1 MTKYIFVTGGVVSG
15 LGKGITSA
23 SLGNLLKARGLSIVN
38 QKLDPYIN
46 VDPDT
51 MNPFQHGEVFVTE
64 DGATT
69 DLDLG
74 HYERFTGV
82 NLRKD
87 ANVTTGSIYRK
98 VIERE
103 RKGDYLGATVQVIPH
118 ITDEIKRRI
127 KGISNEVD
135 VQITEIG
142 GTVGDIEILPFLE
155 AARQIRKEFG
165 QENVMFVHVT
175 LVPFIGPSTE
185 LKTKPTQH
193 SVSML
198 RSYGISPDLIVLR
211 SEQELTD
218 EIKSKVSLFCDVS
231 FENVINAPDLD
242 DIYDVP
248 IKMYEEGLDAA
259 VDKRLALNSDSP
271 DLSRWNEMLSLK
283 NGVNKNVKIAILG
296 KYFGLPD
303 SYMSVVE
310 ALKHSCLQNKVNLD
324 LVWIDADNYE
334 IEDLKNLNGVV
345 VPGGFGYRGIEGK
358 IGAIEYLRKNKIPFL
373 GICLGL
379 QCAVIEF
386 ARNVCGISDAN
397 STEFSQTTKNPVIDL
412 LPNQDLEADDVG
424 ASMRLGTYPCKI
436 QPDTMAKDIYNNEI
450 IYERHRHR
458 YEVNNKFRNE
468 LESKGLVFSGLSP
481 DEDLVEMI
489 ELKDHP
495 YFVASQFHP
504 EFKSRPWDPA
514 PMFNSFIAAS
524 KEIEFFD
531 EKGSRIH
538 ELEKVEI
545 NPYGLKILELN
556 EIPSLKKQKGLFII
570 WADSGIKGEHYLH
583 AGDGVPLRT
592 VKALDEGLPPFNSKG
607 LSIFISYKI

>member
-23 SLGNLLKARGLSIVN
+23 SLGNLLKSRGLSVIN

-87 ANVTTGSIYRK
+87 SNVTTGSIYRK
-98 VIERE
+98 VIESE

-127 KGISNEVD
+127 KGISNDID

-155 AARQIRKEFG
+155 AARQIRKELG
-165 QENVMFVHVT
+165 SENVMFIHVT

-193 SVSML
+193 SVTLL
-198 RSYGISPDLIVLR
+198 RAAGISPDLIVLR
-211 SEQELTD
+211 SDRELNE

-231 FENVINAPDLD
+231 LSNVINAPDLD
-242 DIYDVP
+242 DIYEVP
-248 IKMYEEGLDAA
+248 LRMFDEGLDNA
-259 VDKRLALNSDSP
+259 VNDRLKLNSNSQ
-271 DLSRWNEMLSLK
+271 DLSQWKTMVDLK
-283 NGVNKNVKIAILG
+283 QNAINTVKIAILG

-303 SYMSVVE
+303 SYLSVVE
-310 ALKHSCLQNKVNLD
+310 SLKHSCLQNNVKLD
-324 LVWIDADNYE
+324 LHWIDADNFE
-334 IEDLKNLNGVV
+334 LDSLAAMDGVI

-358 IGAIEYLRKNKIPFL
+358 ISAIQYIRENKIPFL

-397 STEFSQTTKNPVIDL
+397 SSEFSQNTKNYVIDL
-412 LPNQDLEADDVG
+412 LPNQDLDKDDVG

-436 QPDTMAKDIYNNEI
+436 NPDTIASKIYSDEV

-458 YEVNNKFRNE
+458 YEVNNKYRDKLIEN
-468 LESKGLVFSGLSP
+468 GLIIGGVSP
-481 DEDLVEMI
+481 DNNLVEMI
-489 ELKDHP
+489 EIKDHP

-504 EFKSRPWDPA
+504 EFKSRPWEPA
-514 PMFNSFIAAS
+514 PLFNDFIAS
-524 KEIEFFD
+524 
-531 EKGSRIH
+531 S
-538 ELEKVEI
+538 
-545 NPYGLKILELN
+545 
-556 EIPSLKKQKGLFII
+556 
-570 WADSGIKGEHYLH
+570 IKTKSSESNNI
-583 AGDGVPLRT
+583 VTET
-592 VKALDEGLPPFNSKG
+592 VKK
-607 LSIFISYKI
+607 K

>member
-23 SLGNLLKARGLSIVN
+23 SLGNLLKSRGLSIVN

-127 KGISNEVD
+127 KGISNDVD

-155 AARQIRKEFG
+155 AARQIRKELG
-165 QENVMFVHVT
+165 SENVMFIHVT

-198 RSYGISPDLIVLR
+198 RGYGISPDLIVLR
-211 SEQELTD
+211 SDRGLD
-218 EIKSKVSLFCDVS
+218 EDIKNKVSLFCDVS
-231 FENVINAPDLD
+231 YENVINAPDLD

-248 IKMYEEGLDAA
+248 LKMHSEGLDAA
-259 VDKRLALNSDSP
+259 VNKRLNLDTPEPKLEDWKNML
-271 DLSRWNEMLSLK
+271 DLKKEATK
-283 NGVNKNVKIAILG
+283 DVEIAILG

-310 ALKHSCLQNKVNLD
+310 SLKHACLQNKVNLN
-324 LVWIDADNYE
+324 LHWIDADNYDS
-334 IEDLKNLNGVV
+334 EDLSTLDGVV
-345 VPGGFGYRGIEGK
+345 VPGGFGVRGIEGK
-358 IGAIEYLRKNKIPFL
+358 ISAIQYLRENKIPFL

-379 QCAVIEF
+379 QCAVIEY

-397 STEFSQTTKNPVIDL
+397 SSEFSQNTKDFVIDL
-412 LPNQDLEADDVG
+412 LPNQDLDKDDVG
-424 ASMRLGTYPCKI
+424 ASMRLGTYPCKVEKNTFTSEI
-436 QPDTMAKDIYNNEI
+436 YKDEV

-458 YEVNNKFRNE
+458 YEVNNKYRDT
-468 LESKGLVFSGLSP
+468 LEENGLIFSGLSP
-481 DEDLVEMI
+481 DNNLVEMI

-495 YFVASQFHP
+495 FFVASQFHP
-504 EFKSRPWDPA
+504 EFKSRPWEPS
-514 PMFNSFIAAS
+514 PIFNSFIKSAS
-524 KEIEFFD
+524 IKTENKNEATI
-531 EKGSRIH
+531 KT
-538 ELEKVEI
+538 KV
-545 NPYGLKILELN
+545 K
-556 EIPSLKKQKGLFII
+556 
-570 WADSGIKGEHYLH
+570 D
-583 AGDGVPLRT
+583 
-592 VKALDEGLPPFNSKG
+592 
-607 LSIFISYKI
+607 

>member
-231 FENVINAPDLD
+231 FENVINTPDLD

-524 KEIEFFD
+524 KEIKFFD
-531 EKGSRIH
+531 ENVKDEH
-538 ELEKVEI
+538 KV
-545 NPYGLKILELN
+545 K
-556 EIPSLKKQKGLFII
+556 
-570 WADSGIKGEHYLH
+570 D
-583 AGDGVPLRT
+583 
-592 VKALDEGLPPFNSKG
+592 
-607 LSIFISYKI
+607 

>member
-1 MTKYIFVTGGVVSG
+1 VTKYIFVTGGVVSG

-23 SLGNLLKARGLSIVN
+23 SLGNLLKSRGLSVIN

-87 ANVTTGSIYRK
+87 SNVTTGSIYRK
-98 VIERE
+98 VIESE

-127 KGISNEVD
+127 KGISNDID

-155 AARQIRKEFG
+155 AARQIRKELG
-165 QENVMFVHVT
+165 SENVMFIHVT

-193 SVSML
+193 SVTLL
-198 RSYGISPDLIVLR
+198 RAAGISPDLIVLR
-211 SEQELTD
+211 SDRELNE

-231 FENVINAPDLD
+231 LSNVINAPDLD
-242 DIYDVP
+242 DIYEVP
-248 IKMYEEGLDAA
+248 LRMFDEGLDNA
-259 VDKRLALNSDSP
+259 VNDRLKLNSNSQ
-271 DLSRWNEMLSLK
+271 DLSQWKTMVDLK
-283 NGVNKNVKIAILG
+283 QNAINTVKIAILG

-303 SYMSVVE
+303 SYLSVVE
-310 ALKHSCLQNKVNLD
+310 SLKHSCLQNNVKLD
-324 LVWIDADNYE
+324 LHWIDADNFE
-334 IEDLKNLNGVV
+334 LDSLADMDGVI

-358 IGAIEYLRKNKIPFL
+358 ISAIQYIRENKIPFL

-397 STEFSQTTKNPVIDL
+397 SSEFSQNTKNYVIDL
-412 LPNQDLEADDVG
+412 LPNQDLDKDDVG

-436 QPDTMAKDIYNNEI
+436 NPDTIASKIYSEEV

-458 YEVNNKFRNE
+458 YEVNNKYRDKLIEN
-468 LESKGLVFSGLSP
+468 GLIIGGVSP
-481 DEDLVEMI
+481 DNNLVEMI
-489 ELKDHP
+489 EIKDHP

-504 EFKSRPWDPA
+504 EFKSRPWEPA
-514 PMFNSFIAAS
+514 PLFNDFIAS
-524 KEIEFFD
+524 
-531 EKGSRIH
+531 S
-538 ELEKVEI
+538 
-545 NPYGLKILELN
+545 
-556 EIPSLKKQKGLFII
+556 
-570 WADSGIKGEHYLH
+570 IKTKSSESNNI
-583 AGDGVPLRT
+583 VTET
-592 VKALDEGLPPFNSKG
+592 VKK
-607 LSIFISYKI
+607 K

>member
-1 MTKYIFVTGGVVSG
+1 VTKYIFVTGGVVSG

-23 SLGNLLKARGLSIVN
+23 SLGNLLKSRGLSIVN

-127 KGISNEVD
+127 KGISNDVD

-155 AARQIRKEFG
+155 AARQIRKELG
-165 QENVMFVHVT
+165 SENVMFIHVT

-198 RSYGISPDLIVLR
+198 RGYGISPDLIVLR
-211 SEQELTD
+211 SDRGLD
-218 EIKSKVSLFCDVS
+218 EDIKNKVSLFCDVS
-231 FENVINAPDLD
+231 YENVINAPDLD

-248 IKMYEEGLDAA
+248 LKMHSEGLDAA
-259 VDKRLALNSDSP
+259 VDKRLNLDTTEPELQDWKNML
-271 DLSRWNEMLSLK
+271 DLKKEATK
-283 NGVNKNVKIAILG
+283 DVEIAILG

-310 ALKHSCLQNKVNLD
+310 SLKHACLQNKVNLN
-324 LVWIDADNYE
+324 LHWIDADNYDN
-334 IEDLKNLNGVV
+334 EDLSNLDGVV
-345 VPGGFGYRGIEGK
+345 VPGGFGVRGIEGK
-358 IGAIEYLRKNKIPFL
+358 ISAIQYLRENKVPFL

-379 QCAVIEF
+379 QCAVIEY

-397 STEFSQTTKNPVIDL
+397 SSEFSQNTKDFVIDL
-412 LPNQDLEADDVG
+412 LPNQDLDKDDVG

-436 QPDTMAKDIYNNEI
+436 EKNTLTSEIYKDEV

-458 YEVNNKFRNE
+458 YEVNNKYRDT
-468 LESKGLVFSGLSP
+468 LEENGLIFSGLSP
-481 DEDLVEMI
+481 DNNLVEMI

-495 YFVASQFHP
+495 FFVASQFHP
-504 EFKSRPWDPA
+504 EFKSRPWEPS
-514 PMFNSFIAAS
+514 PIFNSFIKSAS
-524 KEIEFFD
+524 IETQNKN
-531 EKGSRIH
+531 EATLKT
-538 ELEKVEI
+538 KV
-545 NPYGLKILELN
+545 K
-556 EIPSLKKQKGLFII
+556 
-570 WADSGIKGEHYLH
+570 D
-583 AGDGVPLRT
+583 
-592 VKALDEGLPPFNSKG
+592 
-607 LSIFISYKI
+607 

>member
-23 SLGNLLKARGLSIVN
+23 SLGNLLKARNLTVVN

-82 NLRKD
+82 NLKRD

-103 RKGDYLGATVQVIPH
+103 RKGSYLGDTVQVIPH
-118 ITDEIKRRI
+118 ITDEIKKRI
-127 KGISNEVD
+127 KGISNNVD

-175 LVPFIGPSTE
+175 LVPYIGPSTE

-211 SEQELTD
+211 TD
-218 EIKSKVSLFCDVS
+218 RDLGQEIKNKVSLFCDVDIS
-231 FENVINAPDLD
+231 NVIEAPDLS

-248 IKMYEEGLDAA
+248 IKMFEEGLDEA
-259 VDKRLALNSDSP
+259 VDKRLNLQTSPP
-271 DLSRWNEMLSLK
+271 DLSKWKSMMDLK
-283 NGVNKNVKIAILG
+283 KDIKKNIRIGILG

-310 ALKHSCLQNKVNLD
+310 ALRHSCLQQKVSLD
-324 LVWIDADNYE
+324 LVWLDADNY
-334 IEDLKNLNGVV
+334 DLEELSSLNGVII
-345 VPGGFGYRGIEGK
+345 PGGFGYRGIEGK
-358 IGAIEYLRKNKIPFL
+358 IEAIKYIRENKIPFL

-386 ARNVCGISDAN
+386 ARNVCNIKDAN
-397 STEFSQTTKNPVIDL
+397 SSEFSQSSKNLVIDL
-412 LPNQDLEADDVG
+412 LPDQNLEKDDVG

-436 QPDTMAKDIYNNEI
+436 QNGSVSKSIYKDEV

-458 YEVNNKFRNE
+458 YEVNNKYRDQLAE
-468 LESKGLVFSGLSP
+468 GGLVFSGLSP
-481 DEDLVEMI
+481 DNNLVEMI

-504 EFKSRPWDPA
+504 EFKSRPWEPA
-514 PMFNSFIAAS
+514 PMFYSFVEAAAKIENS
-524 KEIEFFD
+524 E
-531 EKGSRIH
+531 
-538 ELEKVEI
+538 
-545 NPYGLKILELN
+545 
-556 EIPSLKKQKGLFII
+556 
-570 WADSGIKGEHYLH
+570 
-583 AGDGVPLRT
+583 VPLKNEQT
-592 VKALDEGLPPFNSKG
+592 VSD
-607 LSIFISYKI
+607 

>member
-127 KGISNEVD
+127 KGISKEVD

-211 SEQELTD
+211 SDRDLTD
-218 EIKSKVSLFCDVS
+218 EIKSKVSLFCDVDLQ
-231 FENVINAPDLD
+231 NVINAPDLT

-248 IKMYEEGLDAA
+248 LKMLDEGLDEA
-259 VDKRLALNSDSP
+259 VDKRLNLNTIEP
-271 DLSRWNEMLSLK
+271 DLTEWKSMMSLK
-283 NGVNKNVKIAILG
+283 DGVTKSVNIAILG

-310 ALKHSCLQNKVNLD
+310 ALKHACLQNKVILNLH
-324 LVWIDADNYE
+324 WIDADNFDIDE
-334 IEDLKNLNGVV
+334 LSSLNGVV

-358 IGAIEYLRKNKIPFL
+358 ISAIEYIRKNNIPFL

-397 STEFSQTTKNPVIDL
+397 SSEFSKNSKNPVIDI
-412 LPNQDLEADDVG
+412 LPNQNIEKDDIG
-424 ASMRLGTYPCKI
+424 ASMRLGTYPCKVKS
-436 QPDTMAKDIYNNEI
+436 DTQAHEIYGNEI
-450 IYERHRHR
+450 VYERHRHR
-458 YEVNNKFRNE
+458 YEVNNKYRKD
-468 LESKGLVFSGLSP
+468 LEASGLVFSGVSP
-481 DEDLVEMI
+481 DDDLIEMI
-489 ELKDHP
+489 EIKDHP
-495 YFVASQFHP
+495 FFVASQFHP

-514 PMFNSFIAAS
+514 PMFNSFIKAS
-524 KEIEFFD
+524 KEID
-531 EKGSRIH
+531 LSTEKIDDST
-538 ELEKVEI
+538 KVR
-545 NPYGLKILELN
+545 
-556 EIPSLKKQKGLFII
+556 
-570 WADSGIKGEHYLH
+570 D
-583 AGDGVPLRT
+583 
-592 VKALDEGLPPFNSKG
+592 
-607 LSIFISYKI
+607 

>member
-259 VDKRLALNSDSP
+259 VDKRLELNSDSP

-358 IGAIEYLRKNKIPFL
+358 IGAIEFLRKNKIPFL

-436 QPDTMAKDIYNNEI
+436 QPDTMAKDVYNNEI

-524 KEIEFFD
+524 KEIKFFD
-531 EKGSRIH
+531 ENVKDEH
-538 ELEKVEI
+538 KV
-545 NPYGLKILELN
+545 K
-556 EIPSLKKQKGLFII
+556 
-570 WADSGIKGEHYLH
+570 D
-583 AGDGVPLRT
+583 
-592 VKALDEGLPPFNSKG
+592 
-607 LSIFISYKI
+607 

>member
-23 SLGNLLKARGLSIVN
+23 SLGNLLKSRGLSVIN

-87 ANVTTGSIYRK
+87 SNVTTGSIYRK
-98 VIERE
+98 VIESE

-118 ITDEIKRRI
+118 ITDEIKRRV
-127 KGISNEVD
+127 KGISNDID

-155 AARQIRKEFG
+155 AARQIRKELG
-165 QENVMFVHVT
+165 SENVMFIHVT

-193 SVSML
+193 SVTLL
-198 RSYGISPDLIVLR
+198 RAAGISPDLIVLR
-211 SEQELTD
+211 SDRELNE
-218 EIKSKVSLFCDVS
+218 EIKSKVSQFCDVPLS
-231 FENVINAPDLD
+231 KVVNAPDLD
-242 DIYDVP
+242 DIYEVP
-248 IKMYEEGLDAA
+248 LRMFDEGLDSA
-259 VDKRLALNSDSP
+259 VDDRLKLNSNSP
-271 DLSRWNEMLSLK
+271 DLSQWKTMVNLK
-283 NGVNKNVKIAILG
+283 ENASDTVKIAILG

-303 SYMSVVE
+303 SYLSVVE
-310 ALKHSCLQNKVNLD
+310 SLKHSCLQNNVKLD
-324 LVWIDADNYE
+324 LYWIDADNFELSSLDE
-334 IEDLKNLNGVV
+334 IDGVI

-358 IGAIEYLRKNKIPFL
+358 ISAIQYIRENKIPFL

-397 STEFSQTTKNPVIDL
+397 SSEFSQNIKNYVIDL
-412 LPNQDLEADDVG
+412 LPNQDLDKDDVG

-436 QPDTMAKDIYNNEI
+436 NPDTIASNVYGEEV

-458 YEVNNKFRNE
+458 YEVNNKYRDILIEN
-468 LESKGLVFSGLSP
+468 GLTIGGVSP
-481 DEDLVEMI
+481 DNNLVEMI
-489 ELKDHP
+489 EIQDHP

-514 PMFNSFIAAS
+514 PLFYEFISA
-524 KEIEFFD
+524 
-531 EKGSRIH
+531 
-538 ELEKVEI
+538 
-545 NPYGLKILELN
+545 
-556 EIPSLKKQKGLFII
+556 SLKTKSSESNNIVTET
-570 WADSGIKGEHYLH
+570 IK
-583 AGDGVPLRT
+583 
-592 VKALDEGLPPFNSKG
+592 KK
-607 LSIFISYKI
+607 

>member
-23 SLGNLLKARGLSIVN
+23 SLGNLLKSRGLSVIN

-87 ANVTTGSIYRK
+87 SNVTTGSIYRK
-98 VIERE
+98 VIESE
-103 RKGDYLGATVQVIPH
+103 RKGDYLGATVQVIPQ
-118 ITDEIKRRI
+118 ITDEIIRRI
-127 KGISNEVD
+127 KGISNDID

-155 AARQIRKEFG
+155 AARQIRKELG
-165 QENVMFVHVT
+165 SENVMFIHVT

-193 SVSML
+193 SVTLL
-198 RSYGISPDLIVLR
+198 RAAGISPDLIVLR
-211 SEQELTD
+211 SDRELNE

-231 FENVINAPDLD
+231 LSNVITAPDLD
-242 DIYDVP
+242 DIYEVP
-248 IKMYEEGLDAA
+248 LRMFDEGLDNA
-259 VDKRLALNSDSP
+259 VNDRLKLNSNSQ
-271 DLSRWNEMLSLK
+271 DLSQWKTMVDLK
-283 NGVNKNVKIAILG
+283 QNAINTVKIAILG

-303 SYMSVVE
+303 SYLSVVE
-310 ALKHSCLQNKVNLD
+310 SLKHSCLQNNVKLD
-324 LVWIDADNYE
+324 LHWIDADNFE
-334 IEDLKNLNGVV
+334 LDSLADMDGVI

-358 IGAIEYLRKNKIPFL
+358 ISAIQYIRENKIPFL

-397 STEFSQTTKNPVIDL
+397 SSEFSQNTKNYVIDL
-412 LPNQDLEADDVG
+412 LPNQDLDKDDVG

-436 QPDTMAKDIYNNEI
+436 NPDTIASKIYSDEV

-458 YEVNNKFRNE
+458 YEVNNKYRDKLIEN
-468 LESKGLVFSGLSP
+468 GLIIGGVSP
-481 DEDLVEMI
+481 DNNLVEMI
-489 ELKDHP
+489 EIKDHP

-504 EFKSRPWDPA
+504 EFKSRPWEPA
-514 PMFNSFIAAS
+514 PLFNDFIAS
-524 KEIEFFD
+524 
-531 EKGSRIH
+531 
-538 ELEKVEI
+538 
-545 NPYGLKILELN
+545 
-556 EIPSLKKQKGLFII
+556 SLKTKSSESNNIV
-570 WADSGIKGEHYLH
+570 SE
-583 AGDGVPLRT
+583 T
-592 VKALDEGLPPFNSKG
+592 VKK
-607 LSIFISYKI
+607 K

>member
-1 MTKYIFVTGGVVSG
+1 VTKYIFVTGGVVSG

-23 SLGNLLKARGLSIVN
+23 SLGNLLKARNLTVVN

-82 NLRKD
+82 NLKRD

-103 RKGDYLGATVQVIPH
+103 RKGSYLGDTVQVIPH

-127 KGISNEVD
+127 KGISNDVD

-155 AARQIRKEFG
+155 SARQIRKEFG

-175 LVPFIGPSTE
+175 LVPYIGPSTE

-211 SEQELTD
+211 TD
-218 EIKSKVSLFCDVS
+218 RDLGQEIKNKVSLFCDVNIS
-231 FENVINAPDLD
+231 NVIEAPDLS

-248 IKMYEEGLDAA
+248 VKMFEEGLDEA
-259 VDKRLALNSDSP
+259 VDKRLNLQTSPP
-271 DLSRWNEMLSLK
+271 DLSNWKSMMDLK
-283 NGVNKNVKIAILG
+283 KDIKKNIRIGILG

-310 ALKHSCLQNKVNLD
+310 ALRHSCLQQKLSLD
-324 LVWIDADNYE
+324 LVWLDADNY
-334 IEDLKNLNGVV
+334 DLEELSSLNGVII
-345 VPGGFGYRGIEGK
+345 PGGFGYRGIEGK
-358 IGAIEYLRKNKIPFL
+358 IEAIKYIRENKIPFL

-386 ARNVCGISDAN
+386 ARNVCNIKDAN
-397 STEFSQTTKNPVIDL
+397 SSEFSQSSKNLVIDL
-412 LPNQDLEADDVG
+412 LPDQNLEKDDVG

-436 QPDTMAKDIYNNEI
+436 QNGSVSKSIYKDEV

-458 YEVNNKFRNE
+458 YEVNNKYRDQLAE
-468 LESKGLVFSGLSP
+468 GGLVFSGLSP
-481 DEDLVEMI
+481 DNNLVEMI
-489 ELKDHP
+489 ELRDHP

-504 EFKSRPWDPA
+504 EFKSRPWEPA
-514 PMFNSFIAAS
+514 PMFYSFVEAAAKIENS
-524 KEIEFFD
+524 E
-531 EKGSRIH
+531 
-538 ELEKVEI
+538 
-545 NPYGLKILELN
+545 
-556 EIPSLKKQKGLFII
+556 
-570 WADSGIKGEHYLH
+570 
-583 AGDGVPLRT
+583 VPLKNEQT
-592 VKALDEGLPPFNSKG
+592 VSD
-607 LSIFISYKI
+607 

>member
-23 SLGNLLKARGLSIVN
+23 SLGNLLKARGLSVVN

-127 KGISNEVD
+127 KGISNDVD

-175 LVPFIGPSTE
+175 LIPFIGPSTE

-198 RSYGISPDLIVLR
+198 RSYGISPDIIVLR
-211 SEQELTD
+211 SEQELND

-231 FENVINAPDLD
+231 LENVINAPDLD

-248 IKMYEEGLDAA
+248 IKMFEEGLDSS
-259 VDKRLALNSDSP
+259 VNKRLSLNS
-271 DLSRWNEMLSLK
+271 NEPNLDQWKQMLSLK
-283 NGVNKNVKIAILG
+283 DGVKKNIKIAILG

-310 ALKHSCLQNKVNLD
+310 SLKHACLQNKVNLD
-324 LVWIDADNYE
+324 LVWIDADNF
-334 IEDLKNLNGVV
+334 DLDELKRLNGVV

-358 IGAIEYLRKNKIPFL
+358 ILAIEYLRKNKIPFL

-386 ARNVCGISDAN
+386 ARNVCKISDAN
-397 STEFSQTTKNPVIDL
+397 SSEFSQITKNPVIDI
-412 LPNQDLEADDVG
+412 LPNQNLENDDVG

-436 QPDTMAKDIYNNEI
+436 TPDTVASKIYNNEI

-458 YEVNNKFRNE
+458 YEVNNKFRKQ
-468 LESKGLVFSGLSP
+468 LEDEGLIFSGLSP

-514 PMFNSFIAAS
+514 PMFNSFIKAS
-524 KEIEFFD
+524 KNIENVVENVD
-531 EKGSRIH
+531 DGQ
-538 ELEKVEI
+538 KV
-545 NPYGLKILELN
+545 K
-556 EIPSLKKQKGLFII
+556 
-570 WADSGIKGEHYLH
+570 D
-583 AGDGVPLRT
+583 
-592 VKALDEGLPPFNSKG
+592 
-607 LSIFISYKI
+607 

>member
-165 QENVMFVHVT
+165 QEKVMFVHVT

-524 KEIEFFD
+524 KEIKFFD
-531 EKGSRIH
+531 ENVKDEH
-538 ELEKVEI
+538 KV
-545 NPYGLKILELN
+545 K
-556 EIPSLKKQKGLFII
+556 
-570 WADSGIKGEHYLH
+570 D
-583 AGDGVPLRT
+583 
-592 VKALDEGLPPFNSKG
+592 
-607 LSIFISYKI
+607 

>member
-23 SLGNLLKARGLSIVN
+23 SLGNLLKSRGLTIVN

-82 NLRKD
+82 NLGKD

-127 KGISNEVD
+127 KGISNDVD

-142 GTVGDIEILPFLE
+142 GTVGDIEILPYLE
-155 AARQIRKEFG
+155 AARQIRKELG
-165 QENVMFVHVT
+165 QENVMFIHVT
-175 LVPFIGPSTE
+175 LVPYIGPSTE
-185 LKTKPTQH
+185 MKTKPTQH

-198 RSYGISPDLIVLR
+198 RGYGISPDIIVLR
-211 SEQELTD
+211 SDRALD
-218 EIKSKVSLFCDVS
+218 EDIKNKVSLFCDVS
-231 FENVINAPDLD
+231 YENIINAPDLG

-248 IKMYEEGLDAA
+248 LKMHSEGLDIA
-259 VDKRLALNSDSP
+259 VDKRLNLNTEYPELEDWKSML
-271 DLSRWNEMLSLK
+271 DLKKEATKVVS
-283 NGVNKNVKIAILG
+283 IAILG

-303 SYMSVVE
+303 SYLSVVE
-310 ALKHSCLQNKVNLD
+310 SLKHACLQNKVSLD
-324 LVWIDADNYE
+324 LQWIDADNYE
-334 IEDLKNLNGVV
+334 IEDISNLDGVV
-345 VPGGFGYRGIEGK
+345 VPGGFGVRGIEGK
-358 IGAIEYLRKNKIPFL
+358 IAAIRYLRENKIPFL

-386 ARNVCGISDAN
+386 ARNVCGITNAN
-397 STEFSQTTKNPVIDL
+397 SSEFSQNTKDFVIDL
-412 LPNQDLEADDVG
+412 LPNQDLDKDDVG

-436 QPDTMAKDIYNNEI
+436 IKDTKTSEIYIDEV

-458 YEVNNKFRNE
+458 YEVNNKYRE
-468 LESKGLVFSGLSP
+468 VLEKNGLIFSGLSP
-481 DEDLVEMI
+481 DNKLVEMI

-495 YFVASQFHP
+495 FFVASQFHP
-504 EFKSRPWDPA
+504 EFKSRPWQPA
-514 PMFNSFIAAS
+514 PMFHKFIQSAS
-524 KEIEFFD
+524 TM
-531 EKGSRIH
+531 
-538 ELEKVEI
+538 
-545 NPYGLKILELN
+545 N
-556 EIPSLKKQKGLFII
+556 KK
-570 WADSGIKGEHYLH
+570 DN
-583 AGDGVPLRT
+583 T
-592 VKALDEGLPPFNSKG
+592 V
-607 LSIFISYKI
+607 SYKTKVKD

>member
-211 SEQELTD
+211 SDRDLTD
-218 EIKSKVSLFCDVS
+218 EIKSKVSLFCDVDS
-231 FENVINAPDLD
+231 HNVINAPDLN

-248 IKMYEEGLDAA
+248 LKMLDEGLDSA
-259 VDKRLALNSDSP
+259 VDKRLNLNTPEP
-271 DLSRWNEMLSLK
+271 DLTKWKSMMSLK
-283 NGVNKNVKIAILG
+283 EGVTKNVNIAILG

-310 ALKHSCLQNKVNLD
+310 ALKHACLQNKVILNLHW
-324 LVWIDADNYE
+324 LDADNFD
-334 IEDLKNLNGVV
+334 IEELSSLDGVV

-358 IGAIEYLRKNKIPFL
+358 ISAIEFIRKNNIPFL

-397 STEFSQTTKNPVIDL
+397 SSEFSKNSKNPVIDI
-412 LPNQDLEADDVG
+412 LPNQNLEKDDIG
-424 ASMRLGTYPCKI
+424 ASMRLGTYPCKVI
-436 QPDTMAKDIYNNEI
+436 PDTHAQEIYGNEI
-450 IYERHRHR
+450 VYERHRHR
-458 YEVNNKFRNE
+458 YEVNNKYRKD
-468 LESKGLVFSGLSP
+468 LEASGLVFSGVSP
-481 DEDLVEMI
+481 DDDLIEMI

-495 YFVASQFHP
+495 FFVASQFHP

-514 PMFNSFIAAS
+514 PMFNSFIKAS
-524 KEIEFFD
+524 KEID
-531 EKGSRIH
+531 ISTEKIDDSS
-538 ELEKVEI
+538 KVR
-545 NPYGLKILELN
+545 
-556 EIPSLKKQKGLFII
+556 
-570 WADSGIKGEHYLH
+570 D
-583 AGDGVPLRT
+583 
-592 VKALDEGLPPFNSKG
+592 
-607 LSIFISYKI
+607 

>member
-23 SLGNLLKARGLSIVN
+23 SLGNLLKARGLTVIN

-82 NLRKD
+82 NLKKD
-87 ANVTTGSIYRK
+87 SNVTTGSIYRK
-98 VIERE
+98 VIESE

-127 KGISNEVD
+127 KGISTDVD

-165 QENVMFVHVT
+165 QDNVMFVHVT
-175 LVPFIGPSTE
+175 LVPYIGPSTE

-193 SVSML
+193 SVSEL
-198 RSYGISPDLIVLR
+198 RSYGISPDIIVLR
-211 SEQELTD
+211 SDRELND

-231 FENVINAPDLD
+231 YDDVINAPDLD
-242 DIYDVP
+242 DIYEVP
-248 IKMYEEGLDAA
+248 LRMFDEGLDKA
-259 VDKRLALNSDSP
+259 VDKRLNLCSNEPNLSD
-271 DLSRWNEMLSLK
+271 WKEMLSLK
-283 NGVNKNVKIAILG
+283 TDIQKTVEIGILG

-303 SYMSVVE
+303 SYLSVVE
-310 ALKHSCLQNKVNLD
+310 SLNHACLHNKVKLNLNW
-324 LVWIDADNYE
+324 LDADNFD
-334 IEDLKNLNGVV
+334 IEELNRLDGVII
-345 VPGGFGYRGIEGK
+345 PGGFGYRGIEGK
-358 IGAIEYLRKNKIPFL
+358 ISAIEHLRVNKIPFL

-379 QCAVIEF
+379 QCAVIEY
-386 ARNVCGISDAN
+386 ARNVCNILDAN
-397 STEFSQTTKNPVIDL
+397 SSEFSKNTKNYVIDL
-412 LPNQDLEADDVG
+412 LPNQDLEKDDKG

-436 QPDTMAKDIYNNEI
+436 TKNTLSEKIYKEEV

-458 YEVNNKFRNE
+458 YEVNNKFKE
-468 LESKGLVFSGLSP
+468 QLEKGGLVISGMSP
-481 DEDLVEMI
+481 DNNLIEMI
-489 ELKDHP
+489 EVKDHP

-514 PMFNSFIAAS
+514 PMFNYFIKAAS
-524 KEIEFFD
+524 NIIKNKNKEEITQ
-531 EKGSRIH
+531 
-538 ELEKVEI
+538 KV
-545 NPYGLKILELN
+545 K
-556 EIPSLKKQKGLFII
+556 
-570 WADSGIKGEHYLH
+570 D
-583 AGDGVPLRT
+583 
-592 VKALDEGLPPFNSKG
+592 
-607 LSIFISYKI
+607 

>member
-1 MTKYIFVTGGVVSG
+1 MSKSPTKYIFVTGGVTSS
-15 LGKGITSA
+15 LGKGIISA
-23 SLGNLLKARGLSIVN
+23 SLGKLLSARGYSVTI

-127 KGISNEVD
+127 KGISNDVD

-175 LVPFIGPSTE
+175 LIPFIGPSTE

-198 RSYGISPDLIVLR
+198 RSYGISPDIIVLR
-211 SEQELTD
+211 SEQELND

-231 FENVINAPDLD
+231 LKNVINAPDLD

-248 IKMYEEGLDAA
+248 IKMFEEGLDSS
-259 VDKRLALNSDSP
+259 VNKRLSLNS
-271 DLSRWNEMLSLK
+271 NEPNLDQWKQMLSLK
-283 NGVNKNVKIAILG
+283 VGVKKNIKIAILG

-310 ALKHSCLQNKVNLD
+310 SLKHACLQNKVNLD
-324 LVWIDADNYE
+324 LVWIDADNF
-334 IEDLKNLNGVV
+334 DLDELKQLNGVV

-358 IGAIEYLRKNKIPFL
+358 ILAIEYLRKNKIPFL

-386 ARNVCGISDAN
+386 ARNVCKISDAN
-397 STEFSQTTKNPVIDL
+397 SSEFSQITKNPVIDI
-412 LPNQDLEADDVG
+412 LPNQNLENDDVG

-436 QPDTMAKDIYNNEI
+436 TPDTVASKIYNNEI

-458 YEVNNKFRNE
+458 YEVNNKFRKQ
-468 LESKGLVFSGLSP
+468 LEDEGLIFSGLSP

-514 PMFNSFIAAS
+514 PMFNSFIKAS
-524 KEIEFFD
+524 KNIENVIENVD
-531 EKGSRIH
+531 DGQ
-538 ELEKVEI
+538 KV
-545 NPYGLKILELN
+545 K
-556 EIPSLKKQKGLFII
+556 
-570 WADSGIKGEHYLH
+570 D
-583 AGDGVPLRT
+583 
-592 VKALDEGLPPFNSKG
+592 
-607 LSIFISYKI
+607 

>member
-1 MTKYIFVTGGVVSG
+1 VTKYIFVTGGVVSG

-165 QENVMFVHVT
+165 PENVMFVHVT

-248 IKMYEEGLDAA
+248 IKMYEEGLDSA
-259 VDKRLALNSDSP
+259 VDKRLALNSVSP

-283 NGVNKNVKIAILG
+283 NGVDKNVKIAILG

-334 IEDLKNLNGVV
+334 IEDLKSLNGVV

-379 QCAVIEF
+379 QCAVIEY

-397 STEFSQTTKNPVIDL
+397 STEFSQTTKNPLIDL

-524 KEIEFFD
+524 KEIKFFD
-531 EKGSRIH
+531 ENVKDEH
-538 ELEKVEI
+538 KV
-545 NPYGLKILELN
+545 K
-556 EIPSLKKQKGLFII
+556 
-570 WADSGIKGEHYLH
+570 D
-583 AGDGVPLRT
+583 
-592 VKALDEGLPPFNSKG
+592 
-607 LSIFISYKI
+607 

>member
-334 IEDLKNLNGVV
+334 IGDLKNLNGVV

-358 IGAIEYLRKNKIPFL
+358 IGAIEFLRKNKIPFL

-524 KEIEFFD
+524 KEIQFFD
-531 EKGSRIH
+531 ENVKDEH
-538 ELEKVEI
+538 KV
-545 NPYGLKILELN
+545 K
-556 EIPSLKKQKGLFII
+556 
-570 WADSGIKGEHYLH
+570 D
-583 AGDGVPLRT
+583 
-592 VKALDEGLPPFNSKG
+592 
-607 LSIFISYKI
+607 

>member
-1 MTKYIFVTGGVVSG
+1 VTKYIFVTGGVVSG

-23 SLGNLLKARGLSIVN
+23 SLGNLLKSRGLSIVN

-127 KGISNEVD
+127 KGISNDVD

-155 AARQIRKEFG
+155 AARQIRKELG
-165 QENVMFVHVT
+165 SENVMFIHVT

-198 RSYGISPDLIVLR
+198 RGYGISPDLIVLR
-211 SEQELTD
+211 SDRGLD
-218 EIKSKVSLFCDVS
+218 EDIKNKVSLFCDVS
-231 FENVINAPDLD
+231 YENVINAPDLD

-248 IKMYEEGLDAA
+248 LKMHSEGLDAA
-259 VDKRLALNSDSP
+259 VDKRLNLDTIEPELQDWKNML
-271 DLSRWNEMLSLK
+271 DLKKEATK
-283 NGVNKNVKIAILG
+283 DVEIAILG

-310 ALKHSCLQNKVNLD
+310 SLKHACLQNKVNLN
-324 LVWIDADNYE
+324 LHWIDADNYDN
-334 IEDLKNLNGVV
+334 EDLSNLDGVV
-345 VPGGFGYRGIEGK
+345 VPGGFGVRGIEGK
-358 IGAIEYLRKNKIPFL
+358 ISAIQYLRENKVPFL

-379 QCAVIEF
+379 QCAVIEY

-397 STEFSQTTKNPVIDL
+397 SSEFSQNTKDFVIDL
-412 LPNQDLEADDVG
+412 LPNQDLDKDDVG

-436 QPDTMAKDIYNNEI
+436 EKNTLTSEIYKDEV

-458 YEVNNKFRNE
+458 YEVNNKYRDT
-468 LESKGLVFSGLSP
+468 LEENGLIFSGLSP
-481 DEDLVEMI
+481 DNNLVEMI

-495 YFVASQFHP
+495 FFVASQFHP
-504 EFKSRPWDPA
+504 EFKSRPWEPS
-514 PMFNSFIAAS
+514 PIFNSFIKSAS
-524 KEIEFFD
+524 IKTENKNEATL
-531 EKGSRIH
+531 KT
-538 ELEKVEI
+538 KV
-545 NPYGLKILELN
+545 K
-556 EIPSLKKQKGLFII
+556 
-570 WADSGIKGEHYLH
+570 D
-583 AGDGVPLRT
+583 
-592 VKALDEGLPPFNSKG
+592 
-607 LSIFISYKI
+607 

>member
-23 SLGNLLKARGLSIVN
+23 SLGNLLKSRSLTIVN

-127 KGISNEVD
+127 KGISNDVD

-155 AARQIRKEFG
+155 AARQMRKELG
-165 QENVMFVHVT
+165 QENVMFIHVT

-198 RSYGISPDLIVLR
+198 RGYGISPDIIVLR
-211 SEQELTD
+211 SDRKLD
-218 EIKSKVSLFCDVS
+218 EDIKNKVSLFCDVS
-231 FENVINAPDLD
+231 YENVINAPDLD

-248 IKMYEEGLDAA
+248 LKMHSEGLDVA
-259 VDKRLALNSDSP
+259 VNKRLNLNTEEP
-271 DLSRWNEMLSLK
+271 ELNEWKNMLSLK
-283 NGVNKNVKIAILG
+283 KESSKDVKIAILG

-310 ALKHSCLQNKVNLD
+310 SLKHACLQNKVNLD
-324 LVWIDADNYE
+324 LQWIDADNYDA
-334 IEDLKNLNGVV
+334 EDISNLDGVV
-345 VPGGFGYRGIEGK
+345 VPGGFGVRGIEGK
-358 IGAIEYLRKNKIPFL
+358 ISAIQYLRENKIPFL

-379 QCAVIEF
+379 QCAVIEY
-386 ARNVCGISDAN
+386 ARNVCGINEAN
-397 STEFSQTTKNPVIDL
+397 SSEFSQNTKDFVIDL
-412 LPNQDLEADDVG
+412 LPNQDLDKDDVG

-436 QPDTMAKDIYNNEI
+436 TKNTITSEIYKDEV

-458 YEVNNKFRNE
+458 YEVNNKYRE
-468 LESKGLVFSGLSP
+468 VLEKNGLIFSGLSP
-481 DEDLVEMI
+481 DNNLVEMI

-495 YFVASQFHP
+495 FFVASQFHP
-504 EFKSRPWDPA
+504 EFKSRPWEPA
-514 PMFNSFIAAS
+514 PMFNKFIQSAAS
-524 KEIEFFD
+524 SQNT
-531 EKGSRIH
+531 EKTTATKT
-538 ELEKVEI
+538 KV
-545 NPYGLKILELN
+545 K
-556 EIPSLKKQKGLFII
+556 
-570 WADSGIKGEHYLH
+570 D
-583 AGDGVPLRT
+583 
-592 VKALDEGLPPFNSKG
+592 
-607 LSIFISYKI
+607 

>member
-379 QCAVIEF
+379 QCAVIEY

-412 LPNQDLEADDVG
+412 LPNQDLEAGDVG

-436 QPDTMAKDIYNNEI
+436 QPDTMAKDIYKNEI

-489 ELKDHP
+489 EIKDHP

-524 KEIEFFD
+524 KDINFFD
-531 EKGSRIH
+531 ENVKDEH
-538 ELEKVEI
+538 KV
-545 NPYGLKILELN
+545 K
-556 EIPSLKKQKGLFII
+556 
-570 WADSGIKGEHYLH
+570 D
-583 AGDGVPLRT
+583 
-592 VKALDEGLPPFNSKG
+592 
-607 LSIFISYKI
+607 

>member
-23 SLGNLLKARGLSIVN
+23 SLGNLLKSRGLSIVN

-127 KGISNEVD
+127 KGISNDVD

-155 AARQIRKEFG
+155 AARQIRKELG
-165 QENVMFVHVT
+165 SENVMFIHVT

-198 RSYGISPDLIVLR
+198 RGYGISPDLIVLR
-211 SEQELTD
+211 SDRGLD
-218 EIKSKVSLFCDVS
+218 EDIKNKVSLFCDVS
-231 FENVINAPDLD
+231 YENVINAPDLD

-248 IKMYEEGLDAA
+248 LKMHSEGLDAA
-259 VDKRLALNSDSP
+259 VDKRLNLDTIEPELQDWKNML
-271 DLSRWNEMLSLK
+271 DLKKEATK
-283 NGVNKNVKIAILG
+283 DVEIAILG

-310 ALKHSCLQNKVNLD
+310 SLKHACLQNKVNLN
-324 LVWIDADNYE
+324 LHWIDADNYDN
-334 IEDLKNLNGVV
+334 EDLSNLDGVV
-345 VPGGFGYRGIEGK
+345 VPGGFGVRGIEGK
-358 IGAIEYLRKNKIPFL
+358 ISAIQYLRENKVPFL

-379 QCAVIEF
+379 QCAVIEY

-397 STEFSQTTKNPVIDL
+397 SSEFSQNTKDFVIDL
-412 LPNQDLEADDVG
+412 LPNQDLDKDDVG

-436 QPDTMAKDIYNNEI
+436 EKNTLTSEIYKDEV

-458 YEVNNKFRNE
+458 YEVNNKYRDT
-468 LESKGLVFSGLSP
+468 LEENGLIFSGLSP
-481 DEDLVEMI
+481 DNNLVEMI

-495 YFVASQFHP
+495 FFVASQFHP
-504 EFKSRPWDPA
+504 EFKSRPWEPS
-514 PMFNSFIAAS
+514 PIFNSFIKSAS
-524 KEIEFFD
+524 IKTENKNEATL
-531 EKGSRIH
+531 KT
-538 ELEKVEI
+538 KV
-545 NPYGLKILELN
+545 K
-556 EIPSLKKQKGLFII
+556 
-570 WADSGIKGEHYLH
+570 D
-583 AGDGVPLRT
+583 
-592 VKALDEGLPPFNSKG
+592 
-607 LSIFISYKI
+607 

>member
-23 SLGNLLKARGLSIVN
+23 SLGNLLKSRGLSVVN

-98 VIERE
+98 VIDRE
-103 RKGDYLGATVQVIPH
+103 RKGDYLGDTVQVIPH

-127 KGISNEVD
+127 KGISNDVD

-198 RSYGISPDLIVLR
+198 RSYGISPDIIVLR
-211 SEQELTD
+211 SEQELND
-218 EIKSKVSLFCDVS
+218 EIKNKVSLFCDVS
-231 FENVINAPDLD
+231 IDNVINAPDLD
-242 DIYDVP
+242 DIYDIP
-248 IKMYEEGLDAA
+248 IKMHEEGLDAS
-259 VDKRLALNSDSP
+259 VNTRLSLNSKEP
-271 DLSRWNEMLSLK
+271 NLTQWKQMLSLK
-283 NGVNKNVKIAILG
+283 DGVQQNIKIAILG

-310 ALKHSCLQNKVNLD
+310 ALKHACLQNKVNLD
-324 LVWIDADNYE
+324 LLWIDADNF
-334 IEDLKNLNGVV
+334 DLDELKKLNGVV

-358 IGAIEYLRKNKIPFL
+358 ILAIEFLRKNKIPFL

-412 LPNQDLEADDVG
+412 LPNQNLEDDDIG

-436 QPDTMAKDIYNNEI
+436 QSDTTANEIYNNEI
-450 IYERHRHR
+450 VYERHRHR
-458 YEVNNKFRNE
+458 YEVNNKFRKN
-468 LESKGLVFSGLSP
+468 LEDNGLIFSGLSP
-481 DEDLVEMI
+481 DEDLIEMI

-504 EFKSRPWDPA
+504 EFKSRPWEPA

-524 KEIEFFD
+524 KNIEFVIENVED
-531 EKGSRIH
+531 GQ
-538 ELEKVEI
+538 KV
-545 NPYGLKILELN
+545 K
-556 EIPSLKKQKGLFII
+556 
-570 WADSGIKGEHYLH
+570 D
-583 AGDGVPLRT
+583 
-592 VKALDEGLPPFNSKG
+592 
-607 LSIFISYKI
+607 

>member
-23 SLGNLLKARGLSIVN
+23 SLGNLLKARGLSVVN

-127 KGISNEVD
+127 KGISNDVD

-155 AARQIRKEFG
+155 AARQIRKELG

-198 RSYGISPDLIVLR
+198 RSYGISPDIIVLR
-211 SEQELTD
+211 SEQELND

-231 FENVINAPDLD
+231 LENVINAPDLD

-248 IKMYEEGLDAA
+248 IKMFQEGLDSS
-259 VDKRLALNSDSP
+259 VNTRLSLDSDEP
-271 DLSRWNEMLSLK
+271 NLDQWKQMLSLK
-283 NGVNKNVKIAILG
+283 DGVKKDIKIAILG

-310 ALKHSCLQNKVNLD
+310 ALKHACLQNKVNLD
-324 LVWIDADNYE
+324 LEWIDADNFDLD
-334 IEDLKNLNGVV
+334 DLKKLNGVV

-358 IGAIEYLRKNKIPFL
+358 ILAIEYLRKNKIPFL

-386 ARNVCGISDAN
+386 ARNECKISDAN

-412 LPNQDLEADDVG
+412 LPNQNLENDDIG

-436 QPDTMAKDIYNNEI
+436 IPSTFASKIYDNEI
-450 IYERHRHR
+450 VYERHRHR
-458 YEVNNKFRNE
+458 YEVNNKFRKQ
-468 LESKGLVFSGLSP
+468 LEEKGLIFSGLSP

-495 YFVASQFHP
+495 FFVASQFHP

-514 PMFNSFIAAS
+514 PMFNSFIEAS
-524 KEIEFFD
+524 KNLDYVIENVED
-531 EKGSRIH
+531 GQ
-538 ELEKVEI
+538 KV
-545 NPYGLKILELN
+545 K
-556 EIPSLKKQKGLFII
+556 
-570 WADSGIKGEHYLH
+570 D
-583 AGDGVPLRT
+583 
-592 VKALDEGLPPFNSKG
+592 
-607 LSIFISYKI
+607 

>member
-23 SLGNLLKARGLSIVN
+23 SLGNLLKSRGLSIVN

-127 KGISNEVD
+127 KGISNDVD

-155 AARQIRKEFG
+155 AARQIRKELG
-165 QENVMFVHVT
+165 SENVMFIHVT

-198 RSYGISPDLIVLR
+198 RGYGISPDLIVLR
-211 SEQELTD
+211 SDRGLD
-218 EIKSKVSLFCDVS
+218 EDIKNKVSLFCDVS
-231 FENVINAPDLD
+231 YENVINAPDLD

-248 IKMYEEGLDAA
+248 LKMHSEGLDAA
-259 VDKRLALNSDSP
+259 VDKRLNLDTTEPELQDWKNML
-271 DLSRWNEMLSLK
+271 DLKKEATK
-283 NGVNKNVKIAILG
+283 DVEIAILG

-310 ALKHSCLQNKVNLD
+310 SLKHACLQNKVNLN
-324 LVWIDADNYE
+324 LHWIDADNYDN
-334 IEDLKNLNGVV
+334 EDLSNLDGVV
-345 VPGGFGYRGIEGK
+345 VPGGFGVRGIEGK
-358 IGAIEYLRKNKIPFL
+358 ISAIQYLRENKVPFL

-379 QCAVIEF
+379 QCAVIEY
-386 ARNVCGISDAN
+386 ARNVCGINDAN
-397 STEFSQTTKNPVIDL
+397 SSEFSQNTKDFVIDL
-412 LPNQDLEADDVG
+412 LPNQDLDKDDVG

-436 QPDTMAKDIYNNEI
+436 EKNTLTSEIYKDEV

-458 YEVNNKFRNE
+458 YEVNNKYRDT
-468 LESKGLVFSGLSP
+468 LEENGLIFSGLSP
-481 DEDLVEMI
+481 DNNLVEMI

-495 YFVASQFHP
+495 FFVASQFHP
-504 EFKSRPWDPA
+504 EFKSRPWEPS
-514 PMFNSFIAAS
+514 PIFNSFIKSASIKTQNKNEAAL
-524 KEIEFFD
+524 KT
-531 EKGSRIH
+531 
-538 ELEKVEI
+538 KV
-545 NPYGLKILELN
+545 K
-556 EIPSLKKQKGLFII
+556 
-570 WADSGIKGEHYLH
+570 D
-583 AGDGVPLRT
+583 
-592 VKALDEGLPPFNSKG
+592 
-607 LSIFISYKI
+607 

>member
-98 VIERE
+98 VIDRE

-412 LPNQDLEADDVG
+412 LPNQDLEAYDVG

-524 KEIEFFD
+524 KEIKFFD
-531 EKGSRIH
+531 ENVKDEH
-538 ELEKVEI
+538 KV
-545 NPYGLKILELN
+545 K
-556 EIPSLKKQKGLFII
+556 
-570 WADSGIKGEHYLH
+570 D
-583 AGDGVPLRT
+583 
-592 VKALDEGLPPFNSKG
+592 
-607 LSIFISYKI
+607 

>member
-1 MTKYIFVTGGVVSG
+1 VTKYIFVTGGVVSG

-358 IGAIEYLRKNKIPFL
+358 IGAVEYLRKNKIPFL

-524 KEIEFFD
+524 KEIKFFD
-531 EKGSRIH
+531 ENVKDEH
-538 ELEKVEI
+538 KV
-545 NPYGLKILELN
+545 K
-556 EIPSLKKQKGLFII
+556 
-570 WADSGIKGEHYLH
+570 D
-583 AGDGVPLRT
+583 
-592 VKALDEGLPPFNSKG
+592 
-607 LSIFISYKI
+607 

>member
-23 SLGNLLKARGLSIVN
+23 SLGNLLKARGLSVVN

-127 KGISNEVD
+127 KGISNDVD

-198 RSYGISPDLIVLR
+198 RSYGISPDIIVLR
-211 SEQELTD
+211 SEQELND

-231 FENVINAPDLD
+231 LENVINAPDLD

-248 IKMYEEGLDAA
+248 IKMFEEGLDSS
-259 VDKRLALNSDSP
+259 VNTRLSLNS
-271 DLSRWNEMLSLK
+271 NEPNLTQWKQMLSLK
-283 NGVNKNVKIAILG
+283 EGVQKNIKIAILG

-310 ALKHSCLQNKVNLD
+310 ALKHACLQNKVNLD
-324 LVWIDADNYE
+324 LVWIDADNFE
-334 IEDLKNLNGVV
+334 LDDLKKLNGVV

-358 IGAIEYLRKNKIPFL
+358 ILAIEYLRKNKIPFL

-412 LPNQDLEADDVG
+412 LPNQNLENDDVG

-436 QPDTMAKDIYNNEI
+436 QPNTNANEIYNNEI

-458 YEVNNKFRNE
+458 YEVNNKFRNK
-468 LESKGLVFSGLSP
+468 LEDSGLIFSGLSP

-489 ELKDHP
+489 ELRDHP

-514 PMFNSFIAAS
+514 PMFNSFITAS
-524 KEIEFFD
+524 KNIEFVIENVED
-531 EKGSRIH
+531 GQ
-538 ELEKVEI
+538 KV
-545 NPYGLKILELN
+545 K
-556 EIPSLKKQKGLFII
+556 
-570 WADSGIKGEHYLH
+570 D
-583 AGDGVPLRT
+583 
-592 VKALDEGLPPFNSKG
+592 
-607 LSIFISYKI
+607 

>member
-23 SLGNLLKARGLSIVN
+23 SLGNLLKARGLSVVN

-127 KGISNEVD
+127 KGISNDVD

-155 AARQIRKEFG
+155 AARQIRKELG

-198 RSYGISPDLIVLR
+198 RSYGISPDIIVLR
-211 SEQELTD
+211 SEQELND

-231 FENVINAPDLD
+231 LENVINAPDLD

-248 IKMYEEGLDAA
+248 IKMFQEGLDSS
-259 VDKRLALNSDSP
+259 VNTRLSLDSDEP
-271 DLSRWNEMLSLK
+271 NLDQWKQMLSLK
-283 NGVNKNVKIAILG
+283 DGVKKDIKIAILG

-310 ALKHSCLQNKVNLD
+310 ALKHACLQNKVNLD
-324 LVWIDADNYE
+324 LEWIDADNFDLD
-334 IEDLKNLNGVV
+334 DLKKLNGVV

-358 IGAIEYLRKNKIPFL
+358 ILAIEYLRKNKIPFL

-386 ARNVCGISDAN
+386 ARNECKISDAN

-412 LPNQDLEADDVG
+412 LPNQNLENDDIG

-436 QPDTMAKDIYNNEI
+436 IPSTFASKIYDNEI
-450 IYERHRHR
+450 VYERHRHR
-458 YEVNNKFRNE
+458 YEVNNKYRKQ
-468 LESKGLVFSGLSP
+468 LEEKGLIFSGLSP

-495 YFVASQFHP
+495 FFVASQFHP

-514 PMFNSFIAAS
+514 PMFNSFIEAS
-524 KEIEFFD
+524 KNLDYVIENVED
-531 EKGSRIH
+531 GQ
-538 ELEKVEI
+538 KV
-545 NPYGLKILELN
+545 K
-556 EIPSLKKQKGLFII
+556 
-570 WADSGIKGEHYLH
+570 D
-583 AGDGVPLRT
+583 
-592 VKALDEGLPPFNSKG
+592 
-607 LSIFISYKI
+607 